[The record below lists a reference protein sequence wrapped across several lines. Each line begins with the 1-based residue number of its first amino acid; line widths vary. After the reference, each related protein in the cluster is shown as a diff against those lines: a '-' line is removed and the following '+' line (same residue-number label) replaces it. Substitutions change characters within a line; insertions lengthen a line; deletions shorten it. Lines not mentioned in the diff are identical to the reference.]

1 MIQPSLHDLI
11 ELLVNLPEYNLSIGD
26 KGMIIDSLDE
36 SHFEVEF
43 IEEAGETTEPCVLST
58 EQFIVVWQSET
69 EAWLSTTDKLIAIV
83 NNLPEE
89 KREEILNF
97 AQFLLQKI

>member
-1 MIQPSLHDLI
+1 MIEPSLNDLV
-11 ELLVNLPEYNLSIGD
+11 ELLVNLPEYNLAIGN
-26 KGMIIDSLDE
+26 KGRIIDSLDE
-36 SHFEVEF
+36 SHFEIEF
-43 IEEAGETTEPCVLST
+43 IEGVEEATDSCVLST
-58 EQFIVVWQSET
+58 EQFIVVWQAET
-69 EAWLSTTDKLIAIV
+69 EEWLSTTDKLMAIV